1 MRSERRCPRVADEPQ
16 TIPHGDALLHPP
28 AHAASNEVGAGI
40 RALLKPSLVI
50 TAAVIVLLDQA
61 TKSLVAAALPLYESA
76 TIIPGLL
83 DFTHVRNTGAAFG
96 LLNTTDLP
104 MKGLVMVLMALVAIV
119 AIGAYGATLRAHENI
134 ARWGLAL
141 VLGGA
146 IGNLIDRARLG
157 YVLDFVDFYTG
168 DWHFWAFNVAD
179 AAISVGA
186 VLVIFDLLGLRRHAS
201 HPV

>member
-1 MRSERRCPRVADEPQ
+1 MAEEPLTTPQ
-16 TIPHGDALLHPP
+16 GDALLHPP
-28 AHAASNEVGAGI
+28 PASPEPVAHEVGW
-40 RALLKPSLVI
+40 RALLKPSLLIV
-50 TAAVIVLLDQA
+50 AAAIIIIDQA
-61 TKSLVAAALPLYESA
+61 TKAMIGASIPLYDA
-76 TIIPGLL
+76 VTIVPGFL

-104 MKGLVMVLMALVAIV
+104 MKGLVMVAMALVAIV
-119 AIGAYGATLRAHENI
+119 AIGAYGATLRADENI

-157 YVLDFVDFYTG
+157 YVLDFVDVYSG
-168 DWHFWAFNVAD
+168 NWHFWAFNVAD

-201 HPV
+201 HSV

>member
-1 MRSERRCPRVADEPQ
+1 MADEPQ
-16 TIPHGDALLHPP
+16 TSSSSGSSSQFGTEL
-28 AHAASNEVGAGI
+28 STGTGTGTGW
-40 RALLKPSLVI
+40 RSLLKPSLLI
-50 TAAVIVLLDQA
+50 AAAVIVVLDQA
-61 TKSLVAAALPLYESA
+61 TKAMIGASIPLYESV
-76 TIIPGLL
+76 TIIPGFL

-104 MKGLVMVLMALVAIV
+104 MKSIFMVAMALVAIA
-119 AIGAYGATLRAHENI
+119 AIGAYGATLRADENI
-134 ARWGLAL
+134 ARAGLAL

-157 YVLDFVDFYTG
+157 YVLDFVDAYVG

-179 AAISVGA
+179 AAITVGA
-186 VLVIFDLLGLRRHAS
+186 ILVIFDLLGLRRNAS

>member
-1 MRSERRCPRVADEPQ
+1 MAEEPQ
-16 TIPHGDALLHPP
+16 T
-28 AHAASNEVGAGI
+28 AHESGWK
-40 RALLKPSLVI
+40 ALLKPSLLI
-50 TAAVIVLLDQA
+50 AAAVIVVLDQA
-61 TKSLVAAALPLYESA
+61 TKVMVGAAIPLYESV
-76 TIIPGLL
+76 TIIPGFL

-104 MKGLVMVLMALVAIV
+104 IKSIVMVAMALVAIA
-119 AIGAYGATLRAHENI
+119 AIGAYGATLRADENI
-134 ARWGLAL
+134 ARAGLAL

-157 YVLDFVDFYTG
+157 YVLDFVDAYAG

-179 AAISVGA
+179 AAITVGA
-186 VLVIFDLLGLRRHAS
+186 ILVIFDLIGLRRNAS

>member
-1 MRSERRCPRVADEPQ
+1 MADAPE
-16 TIPHGDALLHPP
+16 TVPHGDPLLHPAPVPP
-28 AHAASNEVGAGI
+28 AADRSAAVIQPEGW
-40 RALLKPSLVI
+40 RTLLRPSLLI
-50 TAAVIVLLDQA
+50 TAAIIVIFDAA
-61 TKSLVAAALPLYESA
+61 TKALILASIPLYESV
-76 TIIPGLL
+76 TIVPGFI

-104 MKGLVMVLMALVAIV
+104 MKGPIMIGLALVAIA
-119 AIGAYGATLRAHENI
+119 AIGAYGATLRPDEKI

-146 IGNLIDRARLG
+146 LGNLIGRAQLG
-157 YVLDFVDFYTG
+157 YVLDFVDVYSG
-168 DWHFWAFNVAD
+168 NWHFWAFNVAD

-201 HPV
+201 HTV

>member
-1 MRSERRCPRVADEPQ
+1 MADEPQ
-16 TIPHGDALLHPP
+16 AVPHGDALLHPP
-28 AHAASNEVGAGI
+28 APAPSGTHEIGWK
-40 RALLKPSLVI
+40 ALLKPSLVI
-50 TAAVIVLLDQA
+50 AVLVIVVLDQA
-61 TKSLVAAALPLYESA
+61 TKAMIGASIPMYESV

-104 MKGLVMVLMALVAIV
+104 MKSFVMILMAIVAIV
-119 AIGAYGATLRAHENI
+119 AIGAYGATLRADENV
-134 ARWGLAL
+134 ARAGLSL

-146 IGNLIDRARLG
+146 LGNLIDRARLG
-157 YVLDFVDFYTG
+157 YVLDFVDVYSG
-168 DWHFWAFNVAD
+168 HWHFWAFNVAD

-201 HPV
+201 NPV

>member
-1 MRSERRCPRVADEPQ
+1 MADEPLTTPQ
-16 TIPHGDALLHPP
+16 GDALLHPP
-28 AHAASNEVGAGI
+28 AATAEPAAHEIGW
-40 RALLKPSLVI
+40 RALLKPSLLI
-50 TAAVIVLLDQA
+50 TAVLVIVVDQA
-61 TKSLVAAALPLYESA
+61 TKSLIGGSIPLYDSV

-104 MKGLVMVLMALVAIV
+104 MKGVVMVALAMVAIV
-119 AIGAYGATLRAHENI
+119 AIGAYGATLRADERI
-134 ARWGLAL
+134 ARAGLAL

-157 YVLDFVDFYTG
+157 YVLDFVDVYSG
-168 DWHFWAFNVAD
+168 NWHFWAFNVAD

-201 HPV
+201 HSV